1 LPTICYSQDLSSDTF
16 LTYIINKADMGPQQ
30 PPHERNEKDNDRNLS
45 NTEFSFKYAESGGP
59 LSAYFI

>member
-1 LPTICYSQDLSSDTF
+1 MSSDTF